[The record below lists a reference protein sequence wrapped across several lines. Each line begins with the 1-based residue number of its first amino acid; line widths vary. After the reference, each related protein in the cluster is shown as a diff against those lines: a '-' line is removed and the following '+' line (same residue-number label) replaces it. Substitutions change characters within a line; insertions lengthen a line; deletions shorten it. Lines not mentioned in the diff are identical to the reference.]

1 MILALETST
10 PRASLAVY
18 FPGKDEVEWE
28 TSFETDRSH
37 NSVIF
42 GPVTEALERFGD
54 DLKRIVVGLGPGSYS
69 GVRVA
74 IAVANGLA
82 ISRELPLQ
90 GVSSLEAYGEISE
103 SCFVVG
109 DARRKTFFLAEV
121 REGSLED
128 EPALLTAEELEIRL
142 EQMAEGISVYSP
154 DRTVLARFS
163 SVQDSLPSAKKIARR
178 AAACEFDPSD
188 RVPSLEPHY
197 LRAPFITTPKSR

>member
-18 FPGKDEVEWE
+18 SEETGRLEWE

-54 DLKRIVVGLGPGSYS
+54 QLTRVAVGVGPGSYS

-82 ISRELPLQ
+82 LSRGIPLQ
-90 GVSSLEAYGEISE
+90 AVSSLEAYGEAGE

-109 DARRKTFFLAEV
+109 DARRKTYFLAGLASGKLEGEPELLSADALENRL
-121 REGSLED
+121 REIGNGA
-128 EPALLTAEELEIRL
+128 P
-142 EQMAEGISVYSP
+142 VYSP
-154 DRTVLARFS
+154 DEGVVTRFPS
-163 SVQDSLPSAKKIARR
+163 IRSAFPSAAAIARR
-178 AAACEFDPSD
+178 ASEVAFDSSGGAP
-188 RVPSLEPHY
+188 PLEPHY
-197 LRAPFITTPKSR
+197 LRAPYITTPKAP